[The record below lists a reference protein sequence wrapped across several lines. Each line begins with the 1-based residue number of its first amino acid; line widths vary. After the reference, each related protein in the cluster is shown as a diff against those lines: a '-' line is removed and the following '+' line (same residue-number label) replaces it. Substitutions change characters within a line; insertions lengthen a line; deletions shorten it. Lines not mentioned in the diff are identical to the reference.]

1 MRPEEKII
9 QSFFDAKKNTLYFN
23 ELVASTNLSH
33 SSLQNNLKKLINKNI
48 LRTEK
53 SKAHR
58 FYIINDLK
66 FTALEFSQKAHQK
79 FEQLHRSVRIP
90 LTDFLKRIPRH
101 HHCVV
106 LFGSASRGMQKNGS
120 DIDLLIVTEHKKESN
135 LIKKD
140 IDAISKYPL
149 SIFECSVKEFI
160 KNEDHLI
167 IQARQTGFPIFGEQ
181 FFYEV
186 QLDEHQRT
194 L

>member
-66 FTALEFSQKAHQK
+66 FTALEFSQKAHHK
-79 FEQLHRSVRIP
+79 FEQLHISVRIP
-90 LTDFLKRIPRH
+90 LKKKKKRIQRH
-101 HHCVV
+101 HHCVI

-120 DIDLLIVTEHKKESN
+120 DIDLLIVTGHKKESD

-149 SIFECSVKEFI
+149 SIFECSVQEFI
-160 KNEDHLI
+160 KNEDHII